1 MGLCNEMNAILGGSE
16 YCFSGYPGNDECVAD
31 AGRKVPQAGA
41 GLRGQSG
48 NVRISRPLG
57 LHCRYCGSARSP
69 RKDLCS
75 TTPCRNL
82 STSPRPL
89 LPPSMRL
96 SGVRPL
102 NGGARFLRCNQ
113 VGSCPAAA
121 RAEFSSTKKDVIR
134 CWRVTNRNR
143 GRLPDAPIFPGN
155 SIRSNAIASGT
166 RHRSISAQNS
176 AVDRVR
182 PSERCVVAGLV
193 GALNV
198 LLAAAL
204 TDGRLI
210 LPVGEQS
217 GSSPGHRPRP
227 RHDSCSSLSRNR
239 RAPVLALKPRIGR

>member
-1 MGLCNEMNAILGGSE
+1 MV
-16 YCFSGYPGNDECVAD
+16 PQAD
-31 AGRKVPQAGA
+31 AGWR
-41 GLRGQSG
+41 STETS
-48 NVRISRPLG
+48 VRQCAHLEDQLG
-57 LHCRYCGSARSP
+57 PRSNNCRYCASTRSP

-82 STSPRPL
+82 STPPRPL
-89 LPPSMRL
+89 LPLSMRQ

-102 NGGARFLRCNQ
+102 NGGARFLRCSH

-134 CWRVTNRNR
+134 CWRVTNLNR

-155 SIRSNAIASGT
+155 SISSNAIASGT

-182 PSERCVVAGLV
+182 PSERFVVAGLV
-193 GALNV
+193 DALNV

-204 TDGRLI
+204 TDCRLI
-210 LPVGEQS
+210 LLAAAQS
-217 GSSPGHRPRP
+217 GSSTGRRPRP

-239 RAPVLALKPRIGR
+239 RAPVLALMPRIGR

>member
-1 MGLCNEMNAILGGSE
+1 MNAILGGSE

-155 SIRSNAIASGT
+155 SIRPTPLHQAHATVPSAPKTPPLTGYVRASGASL
-166 RHRSISAQNS
+166 RALSAHS
-176 AVDRVR
+176 M
-182 PSERCVVAGLV
+182 CCW
-193 GALNV
+193 
-198 LLAAAL
+198 
-204 TDGRLI
+204 RL
-210 LPVGEQS
+210 
-217 GSSPGHRPRP
+217 R
-227 RHDSCSSLSRNR
+227 
-239 RAPVLALKPRIGR
+239 

>member
-1 MGLCNEMNAILGGSE
+1 MPGGRS
-16 YCFSGYPGNDECVAD
+16 SG
-31 AGRKVPQAGA
+31 GRWTE
-41 GLRGQSG
+41 RS
-48 NVRISRPLG
+48 VRQCARSRDDLE

-89 LPPSMRL
+89 LPLSMRL

-102 NGGARFLRCNQ
+102 NGGARFLRCSQ

-134 CWRVTNRNR
+134 CWRVTNRNQ
-143 GRLPDAPIFPGN
+143 GALPDAPIFPGN
-155 SIRSNAIASGT
+155 SLHQAHATVS
-166 RHRSISAQNS
+166 SAPKTPPLN
-176 AVDRVR
+176 RVR

-210 LPVGEQS
+210 LPVGERS
-217 GSSPGHRPRP
+217 NSSTGPPTEPRD
-227 RHDSCSSLSRNR
+227 DSCSSWCRNR
-239 RAPVLALKPRIGR
+239 RAPVSGPMPRIGR